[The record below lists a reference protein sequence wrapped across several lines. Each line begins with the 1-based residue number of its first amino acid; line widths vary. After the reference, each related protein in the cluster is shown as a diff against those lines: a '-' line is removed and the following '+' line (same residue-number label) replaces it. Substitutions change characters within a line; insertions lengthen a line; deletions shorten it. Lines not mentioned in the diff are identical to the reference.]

1 MAKEPKDNR
10 THAERRFAEL
20 QERAKTVKD
29 QIDAERQAVRAKT
42 ARLKAQRLDKQA
54 AEAEPE
60 PKKPARARK
69 KSSP

>member
-1 MAKEPKDNR
+1 MAKEQKDNR
-10 THAERRFAEL
+10 THAERRFADL

-42 ARLKAQRLDKQA
+42 ARLKAQRLEKQA
-54 AEAEPE
+54 AETEPE
-60 PKKPARARK
+60 PKKPTRARK